1 MNDAPG
7 WRGGVG
13 GAGTLGCV
21 TLPSITTVAAVK
33 TAEQGTRALHSDL
46 VMVTRG
52 ENQQGSLLIS
62 WNSVLTPGG
71 AHYYVRP
78 RAAGGTEL
86 VVSCRPSAECS
97 SKRTQEAE
105 IYLFT
110 EVLESPACH
119 FGVAYMSVCLG
130 HGRKSGGE
138 TYPSYCSSMHGSFDG
153 IIISIAAIAD
163 QQLQHAYAGSA
174 SAAACSEIT
183 RIMPTCTC
191 PRAATTERT
200 WNASRARRTTD
211 VADEFVYRISNIKSS
226 IYSVRIKS
234 SIQARSPSDCASHP

>member
-153 IIISIAAIAD
+153 IISISIAAIIAD
-163 QQLQHAYAGSA
+163 QHATCILLVYASG
-174 SAAACSEIT
+174 AARVSCC
-183 RIMPTCTC
+183 M
-191 PRAATTERT
+191 
-200 WNASRARRTTD
+200 
-211 VADEFVYRISNIKSS
+211 
-226 IYSVRIKS
+226 
-234 SIQARSPSDCASHP
+234 Q